1 MLTVIR
7 ELKVENVFIGKQFED
22 SENYHRLLEI
32 AKEKKI
38 KIIVVESGSK
48 INIERNLFFKI
59 LWPDSKSVVS
69 ENSINNNALVCKLY
83 YKDFTMLF
91 TGDIEEEAEKILV
104 PIHENTSN
112 LKSTVLKIAHHGSNS
127 SSIDEFLKLVKPSI
141 ALIGVGENNLYG
153 HPSTDVI
160 TRLQNLRN

>member
-1 MLTVIR
+1 MR

-59 LWPDSKSVVS
+59 LWPDRKSVVS

-104 PIHENTSN
+104 SKNSNTQM
-112 LKSTVLKIAHHGSNS
+112 LKATILKVAHHGSNS
-127 SSIDEFLKLVKPSI
+127 SSINEFLKLVKPSI
-141 ALIGVGENNLYG
+141 SLISVGENNLYG

-160 TRLQNLRN
+160 TRLQDLRN

>member
-1 MLTVIR
+1 MQ

-22 SENYHRLLEI
+22 SENYQKLLGI
-32 AKEKKI
+32 AKEKEI

-48 INIERNLFFKI
+48 INIEKNLFFKV
-59 LWPDSKSVVS
+59 LWPDSKNVVF

-104 PIHENTSN
+104 SKNSNTQM
-112 LKSTVLKIAHHGSNS
+112 LKATILKVAHHGSNS
-127 SSIDEFLKLVKPSI
+127 SSIDEFLKLVKPLI
-141 ALIGVGENNLYG
+141 TLIGVGENNLYG

-160 TRLQNLRN
+160 TRLKDLRN